1 MYSKYVVVFHW
12 NIFDTYIQ
20 LLPDYTLIWFI
31 ETNWHKHL
39 IIRVVKH
46 RPLMYNRNVKKLLK
60 YCVVK

>member
-1 MYSKYVVVFHW
+1 MYLKYVDVFHW

-31 ETNWHKHL
+31 ETKRHKHS
-39 IIRVVKH
+39 IICVIKH
-46 RPLMYNRNVKKLLK
+46 RPLMYNKNVKKLLK